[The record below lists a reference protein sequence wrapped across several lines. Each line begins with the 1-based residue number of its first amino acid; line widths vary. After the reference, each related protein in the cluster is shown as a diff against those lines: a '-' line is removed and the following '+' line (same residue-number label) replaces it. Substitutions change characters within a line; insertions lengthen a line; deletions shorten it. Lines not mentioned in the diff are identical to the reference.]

1 MNFSDPFPE
10 SLIAFTGEQAFK
22 ELQHKKN
29 METKLNEA
37 SSRQNFFAE
46 INNYLKKNWVQH
58 ILALLNKESQLCKVI
73 SADNQSVKEALESIR
88 NMAQEK
94 AVELQK
100 QFPAY
105 LEKACEK
112 NGLPLDKESRDPQYT
127 FERGFFTL
135 IIDHHKGRAKL
146 SNYEG
151 RLHEFPADVDA
162 VVEYV
167 QKEHKRVFGKQFDG
181 QKFIKKLR
189 NNYLAIIKK
198 DGLNDGYALPVRRIT
213 TRLGKNEKGFRTDE
227 FIVHLSK
234 LVVEGPTEIDK
245 RRLDLQQ
252 TKDSNQG
259 IYLHG
264 LAGRGYIGYITFKEV

>member
-1 MNFSDPFPE
+1 MNLSDPFPE

-22 ELQHKKN
+22 ELQHKKSI
-29 METKLNEA
+29 ELQLNEITN
-37 SSRQNFFAE
+37 RQKFYAE

-58 ILALLNKESQLCKVI
+58 ILVILKKEVQLCKRI
-73 SADNQSVKEALESIR
+73 IEDNPHAQETLESIR
-88 NMAQEK
+88 NIAQEK
-94 AVELQK
+94 AIELK
-100 QFPAY
+100 RQFPAY
-105 LEKACEK
+105 LQKACEQ

-127 FERGFFTL
+127 FEKGFFTL
-135 IIDHHKGRAKL
+135 VIDHHEGRAKL

-151 RLHEFPADVDA
+151 RLCEFPADVDA
-162 VVEYV
+162 VIEYV
-167 QKEHKRVFGKQFDG
+167 RKEHKRIFGKSFDG

-189 NNYLAIIKK
+189 ANYLAITKR
-198 DGLNDGYALPVRRIT
+198 DGLPDGYDLPIRRIT

-227 FIVHLSK
+227 FIMQLSR

-259 IYLHG
+259 MYLHG

>member
-10 SLIAFTGEQAFK
+10 SLIVLTGEQAFK

-29 METKLNEA
+29 IELQLNEV
-37 SSRQNFFAE
+37 SRRHNFLLE

-58 ILALLNKESQLCKVI
+58 ILALFNKESQIYKAI
-73 SADNQSVKEALESIR
+73 SADNQSLKEALESIR
-88 NMAQEK
+88 NMALEK
-94 AVELQK
+94 VNELQR

-105 LEKACEK
+105 LEKACDK

-127 FERGFFTL
+127 FEKGFFTL
-135 IIDHHKGRAKL
+135 VIDHRKGWAKL

-151 RLHEFPADVDA
+151 RLCEFPADVDA

-167 QKEHKRVFGKQFDG
+167 QKEHKRVFGRPFDG

-189 NNYLAIIKK
+189 SNYLAIIKK
-198 DGLNDGYALPVRRIT
+198 DGLADGYALPIRRIT

-227 FIVHLSK
+227 FVVHLSK
-234 LVVEGPTEIDK
+234 LVVEGPTETDK